1 MTSTVEHQ
9 APDATANA
17 IYYFHPAKLE
27 CTTKTK
33 LRVDFIFVFN
43 LDGFVC
49 VCIVLR
55 AHSAQCT
62 VQYIQGETGPKRDF
76 ISTFRV
82 VFGMVVTVN
91 AYNMRCTD
99 TIIMS

>member
-55 AHSAQCT
+55 EHSAQCST
-62 VQYIQGETGPKRDF
+62 FREKPRPKRDF